1 MSMGTQWPMRPLRR
15 FFSLFRPNRS
25 AKMLLRSLAGKS
37 RETPFRSKRNTV
49 ALREIVIAC
58 LTKSIL
64 SRGAWRTN
72 RRTGKPAIC
81 HATQCLAD

>member
-1 MSMGTQWPMRPLRR
+1 MGTQWPMRPLRR

-25 AKMLLRSLAGKS
+25 AKMLLDSLVGKS
-37 RETPFRSKRNTV
+37 RETPCRSKRNMF
-49 ALREIVIAC
+49 APREVVIAY

-72 RRTGKPAIC
+72 QRTSKPAIC
-81 HATQCLAD
+81 HAAQCLAD

>member
-25 AKMLLRSLAGKS
+25 AKMLLGSLVGKS
-37 RETPFRSKRNTV
+37 RETPCRSKRNTV
-49 ALREIVIAC
+49 APREVVIAC

-72 RRTGKPAIC
+72 QRTAKSAIDY
-81 HATQCLAD
+81 AAQCLAD